1 MLGGAGRQMQQPAH
15 RDSSGITPTHTRT
28 LTRCTCKDCE
38 SVAFLTHCKRWQ
50 IVQSHVLQAQP
61 KNSSPKV
68 AEMTPRCRIA
78 VGVALLH
85 AALGYAPPT
94 TRARQATRLA
104 AKKIDF
110 VVEEESR
117 DFLDVSSVFLDSF
130 WADKAGAKELT
141 AAQRRELRSGQLDD
155 FRRRYAL
162 RRDTRRK
169 ATLFVAKDGATI
181 IGCAGVELDGAAD
194 DANLIPVLSNVA
206 TAREGRR
213 RGVATILIKE
223 AEKRVKEWGCTE
235 MDLVV
240 EESNKPARNLYSKL
254 GYSVVSKDTA
264 SDTLVPTDD
273 GRIAK
278 QTTTTL
284 TMRRDL
290 NGGGAALL
298 PVAGA
303 VVIALG
309 GFAYINLF

>member
-1 MLGGAGRQMQQPAH
+1 MALR
-15 RDSSGITPTHTRT
+15 
-28 LTRCTCKDCE
+28 
-38 SVAFLTHCKRWQ
+38 
-50 IVQSHVLQAQP
+50 
-61 KNSSPKV
+61 
-68 AEMTPRCRIA
+68 RIA
-78 VGVALLH
+78 LVIHLRI
-85 AALGYAPPT
+85 AAAYVPTT
-94 TRARQATRLA
+94 TRARRSVQLS
-104 AKKIDF
+104 AKNIDF
-110 VVEEESR
+110 VVEEEAR

-130 WADKAGAKELT
+130 WADKAGSQELT

-169 ATLFVAKDGATI
+169 ATLFVAKDGPTI

-213 RGVATILIKE
+213 RGVATTLVRE

-254 GYSVVSKDTA
+254 GYSVISKDTA

-298 PVAGA
+298 PIAGA
-303 VVIALG
+303 VVALG
-309 GFAYINLF
+309 GFAYLNLF

>member
-1 MLGGAGRQMQQPAH
+1 MLGAPAVNATSSAQPWHPAH
-15 RDSSGITPTHTRT
+15 ATHANARAQS
-28 LTRCTCKDCE
+28 LQLQPLR
-38 SVAFLTHCKRWQ
+38 SVAFLT
-50 IVQSHVLQAQP
+50 LQALAHRAISRLASPAQT
-61 KNSSPKV
+61 SSPNSLV
-68 AEMTPRCRIA
+68 TAMPLRRL
-78 VGVALLH
+78 ALVCCLRT
-85 AALGYAPPT
+85 AAAYAPPT
-94 TRARQATRLA
+94 TRARRSVQLT
-104 AKKIDF
+104 AKNIDF

-130 WADKAGAKELT
+130 WADKAGSQELT

-169 ATLFVAKDGATI
+169 ATLFVAKDGSTI
-181 IGCAGVELDGAAD
+181 IGCAGVELDGAVGE
-194 DANLIPVLSNVA
+194 NLVPVLSNVA

-213 RGVATILIKE
+213 RGVATTLVRE
-223 AEKRVKEWGCTE
+223 AEKRVREWGCTE

-254 GYSVVSKDTA
+254 GYRVVSKDAA

-290 NGGGAALL
+290 NGGGSLL

-303 VVIALG
+303 VVVALG
-309 GFAYINLF
+309 AVYVNLF

>member
-1 MLGGAGRQMQQPAH
+1 
-15 RDSSGITPTHTRT
+15 
-28 LTRCTCKDCE
+28 
-38 SVAFLTHCKRWQ
+38 
-50 IVQSHVLQAQP
+50 
-61 KNSSPKV
+61 
-68 AEMTPRCRIA
+68 MTPRCRIA
-78 VGVALLH
+78 VGVVALLQSTV
-85 AALGYAPPT
+85 AYVPT
-94 TRARQATRLA
+94 TVRPGRSARSARSARLA

-141 AAQRRELRSGQLDD
+141 QAQRRELRSGQLDD

-169 ATLFVAKDGATI
+169 ATLFVAKDGSTI

-254 GYSVVSKDTA
+254 GYTVVSKDTA

>member
-1 MLGGAGRQMQQPAH
+1 
-15 RDSSGITPTHTRT
+15 
-28 LTRCTCKDCE
+28 
-38 SVAFLTHCKRWQ
+38 
-50 IVQSHVLQAQP
+50 
-61 KNSSPKV
+61 
-68 AEMTPRCRIA
+68 MTPRCRIA

-85 AALGYAPPT
+85 AALGYVPPT
-94 TRARQATRLA
+94 TRARRSVRLA

-141 AAQRRELRSGQLDD
+141 QAQRRELRSGQLDD

-169 ATLFVAKDGATI
+169 ATLFVAKDGSTI

-254 GYSVVSKDTA
+254 GYTVVSKDTA

-290 NGGGAALL
+290 NGGGSLL

-309 GFAYINLF
+309 GFAYLNLF

>member
-1 MLGGAGRQMQQPAH
+1 MQPTTSMI
-15 RDSSGITPTHTRT
+15 SSGIPRDARERERT
-28 LTRCTCKDCE
+28 L
-38 SVAFLTHCKRWQ
+38 VAVARTPKSRISRALQALAERA
-50 IVQSHVLQAQP
+50 INVLQANQ
-61 KNSSPKV
+61 KQLSQAACV
-68 AEMTPRCRIA
+68 TAMALRRIA
-78 VGVALLH
+78 LVVGLRI
-85 AALGYAPPT
+85 AAAYAPPP
-94 TRARQATRLA
+94 RARRSIQLA

-110 VVEEESR
+110 TVEEEAR

-130 WADKAGAKELT
+130 WADKAGSQELT

-169 ATLFVAKDGATI
+169 ATLFVAKDGSTI

-194 DANLIPVLSNVA
+194 ENLVPVLSNVA

-213 RGVATILIKE
+213 RGVATTLVRE
-223 AEKRVKEWGCTE
+223 AEKRVREWGCTE

-240 EESNKPARNLYSKL
+240 EESNKPARNLYAKL
-254 GYSVVSKDTA
+254 GYRVINKEQ

-290 NGGGAALL
+290 NGGGSLL

-303 VVIALG
+303 VVVALG
-309 GFAYINLF
+309 AVYVNLF

>member
-1 MLGGAGRQMQQPAH
+1 MLGGAGLKLQHTAC
-15 RDSSGITPTHTRT
+15 SGIHDARERERSVVT
-28 LTRCTCKDCE
+28 LQERQ
-38 SVAFLTHCKRWQ
+38 SLAFLT
-50 IVQSHVLQAQP
+50 LQASAGRACILTYCKPPQ
-61 KNSSPKV
+61 NSSPNSLV
-68 AEMTPRCRIA
+68 TAMARRRLALVVGLRIA
-78 VGVALLH
+78 
-85 AALGYAPPT
+85 AAYVPPA
-94 TRARQATRLA
+94 TRARRSVQLS

-110 VVEEESR
+110 VVEEEAR

-130 WADKAGAKELT
+130 WADKAGSQELT

-169 ATLFVAKDGATI
+169 ATLFVAKDGSTI

-194 DANLIPVLSNVA
+194 ENLVPVLSNVA

-213 RGVATILIKE
+213 RGVATTLVRE
-223 AEKRVKEWGCTE
+223 AEKRVREWGCTE

-240 EESNKPARNLYSKL
+240 EESNKPARNLYAKL
-254 GYSVVSKDTA
+254 GYRVINKEQ

-290 NGGGAALL
+290 NGGGSLL

-303 VVIALG
+303 VVVALG
-309 GFAYINLF
+309 AVYVNLF

>member
-1 MLGGAGRQMQQPAH
+1 MHLQ
-15 RDSSGITPTHTRT
+15 D
-28 LTRCTCKDCE
+28 CK
-38 SVAFLTHCKRWQ
+38 SVAFLTHCKCAGRKCN
-50 IVQSHVLQAQP
+50 HVLQAQP

-78 VGVALLH
+78 VGVALLQ
-85 AALGYAPPT
+85 AAVAYAPPT
-94 TRARQATRLA
+94 TRARRSVRLS

-110 VVEEESR
+110 VVEEEAR

-130 WADKAGAKELT
+130 WADKAGSQELT

-169 ATLFVAKDGATI
+169 ATLFVAKDGSTI

-213 RGVATILIKE
+213 RGVATTLVRE

-254 GYSVVSKDTA
+254 GYSVISKDTA

-298 PVAGA
+298 PIAGA
-303 VVIALG
+303 AVVALG
-309 GFAYINLF
+309 GFAYLNLL

>member
-1 MLGGAGRQMQQPAH
+1 M
-15 RDSSGITPTHTRT
+15 
-28 LTRCTCKDCE
+28 
-38 SVAFLTHCKRWQ
+38 
-50 IVQSHVLQAQP
+50 
-61 KNSSPKV
+61 
-68 AEMTPRCRIA
+68 
-78 VGVALLH
+78 
-85 AALGYAPPT
+85 GYVPT
-94 TRARQATRLA
+94 TVRPRRSARSARLA

-141 AAQRRELRSGQLDD
+141 ATQRRELRSGQLDD

-169 ATLFVAKDGATI
+169 ATVFVAKDGPTI
-181 IGCAGVELDGAAD
+181 IGCAGVELDGAVGE
-194 DANLIPVLSNVA
+194 NLVPVLSNVA

-213 RGVATILIKE
+213 RGVATTLVRE
-223 AEKRVKEWGCTE
+223 AEKRVREWGCTE

-254 GYSVVSKDTA
+254 GYTIISKDTA

-298 PVAGA
+298 PIAGA
-303 VVIALG
+303 VVALG
-309 GFAYINLF
+309 GFAYLNLF

>member
-1 MLGGAGRQMQQPAH
+1 
-15 RDSSGITPTHTRT
+15 
-28 LTRCTCKDCE
+28 
-38 SVAFLTHCKRWQ
+38 
-50 IVQSHVLQAQP
+50 
-61 KNSSPKV
+61 
-68 AEMTPRCRIA
+68 MTPRCRIA
-78 VGVALLH
+78 VGVVLLR
-85 AALGYAPPT
+85 AALGYVPPT
-94 TRARQATRLA
+94 TRARRSVQLS

-110 VVEEESR
+110 TVEEEAR

-130 WADKAGAKELT
+130 WADKAGSQELT

-169 ATLFVAKDGATI
+169 ATLFVAKDGSTI

-194 DANLIPVLSNVA
+194 ENLVPVLSNVA

-213 RGVATILIKE
+213 RGVATTLVRE
-223 AEKRVKEWGCTE
+223 AEKRVREWGCTE

-240 EESNKPARNLYSKL
+240 EESNKPARNLYAKL
-254 GYSVVSKDTA
+254 GYRVVSKDTA

-290 NGGGAALL
+290 NGGGSLL

-303 VVIALG
+303 VVVALG
-309 GFAYINLF
+309 AVYVNLF

>member
-1 MLGGAGRQMQQPAH
+1 
-15 RDSSGITPTHTRT
+15 
-28 LTRCTCKDCE
+28 
-38 SVAFLTHCKRWQ
+38 
-50 IVQSHVLQAQP
+50 
-61 KNSSPKV
+61 
-68 AEMTPRCRIA
+68 MTPRCRIA

-141 AAQRRELRSGQLDD
+141 QAQRRELRSGQLDD

-169 ATLFVAKDGATI
+169 ATLFVAKDGSTI

-194 DANLIPVLSNVA
+194 ENLVPVLSNVA

-213 RGVATILIKE
+213 RGVATTLVRE
-223 AEKRVKEWGCTE
+223 AEKRVREWGCTE

-290 NGGGAALL
+290 NGGGSLL

-303 VVIALG
+303 VVVALG
-309 GFAYINLF
+309 AVYVNLF

>member
-1 MLGGAGRQMQQPAH
+1 
-15 RDSSGITPTHTRT
+15 
-28 LTRCTCKDCE
+28 
-38 SVAFLTHCKRWQ
+38 
-50 IVQSHVLQAQP
+50 
-61 KNSSPKV
+61 
-68 AEMTPRCRIA
+68 MTPRCRIA
-78 VGVALLH
+78 VGVALLR
-85 AALGYAPPT
+85 AALGYVPPT
-94 TRARQATRLA
+94 TRARRSVRLS
-104 AKKIDF
+104 AKNIDF
-110 VVEEESR
+110 VVEEEAR

-130 WADKAGAKELT
+130 WADKAGSQELT

-169 ATLFVAKDGATI
+169 ATLFVAKDGQTI

-213 RGVATILIKE
+213 RGVATTLVRE

-240 EESNKPARNLYSKL
+240 EESNKPARNLYAKL
-254 GYSVVSKDTA
+254 GYRVVSKDTA

-290 NGGGAALL
+290 NGGGSLL

-303 VVIALG
+303 VVVALG
-309 GFAYINLF
+309 AVYVNLF

>member
-1 MLGGAGRQMQQPAH
+1 MALR
-15 RDSSGITPTHTRT
+15 
-28 LTRCTCKDCE
+28 
-38 SVAFLTHCKRWQ
+38 
-50 IVQSHVLQAQP
+50 
-61 KNSSPKV
+61 
-68 AEMTPRCRIA
+68 RIA
-78 VGVALLH
+78 LVLGLRI
-85 AALGYAPPT
+85 AAAYAPPP
-94 TRARQATRLA
+94 RARRSIQLS
-104 AKKIDF
+104 AKNIDF

-130 WADKAGAKELT
+130 WADKAGSQELT

-169 ATLFVAKDGATI
+169 ATLFVAKDGSTI

-194 DANLIPVLSNVA
+194 ENLVPVLSNVA

-213 RGVATILIKE
+213 RGVATTLVRE
-223 AEKRVKEWGCTE
+223 AEKRVREWGCTE

-240 EESNKPARNLYSKL
+240 EESNKPARNLYAKL
-254 GYSVVSKDTA
+254 GYRVVSKDTA

-290 NGGGAALL
+290 NGGGSLL

-303 VVIALG
+303 VVVALG
-309 GFAYINLF
+309 AVYVNLF

>member
-1 MLGGAGRQMQQPAH
+1 MLEAPAVKCNNQH
-15 RDSSGITPTHTRT
+15 IETAAASHATHANAK
-28 LTRCTCKDCE
+28 LTRCSARTAKVSHFSHAASTGRLCNHTYCSQPKTALLTACVTAMALRRIALISL
-38 SVAFLTHCKRWQ
+38 SVA
-50 IVQSHVLQAQP
+50 
-61 KNSSPKV
+61 
-68 AEMTPRCRIA
+68 
-78 VGVALLH
+78 
-85 AALGYAPPT
+85 AAYVPPT
-94 TRARQATRLA
+94 TRARQPLRLA

-141 AAQRRELRSGQLDD
+141 QAQRRELRSGQLDD

-194 DANLIPVLSNVA
+194 DSNLVPVLSNVA

-254 GYSVVSKDTA
+254 GYTVVSKDTA

-290 NGGGAALL
+290 NGGGSLL

-309 GFAYINLF
+309 GFAYLNLF

>member
-1 MLGGAGRQMQQPAH
+1 MALR
-15 RDSSGITPTHTRT
+15 
-28 LTRCTCKDCE
+28 
-38 SVAFLTHCKRWQ
+38 
-50 IVQSHVLQAQP
+50 
-61 KNSSPKV
+61 
-68 AEMTPRCRIA
+68 RIA
-78 VGVALLH
+78 LVACLRI
-85 AALGYAPPT
+85 AAAYAPPP
-94 TRARQATRLA
+94 RARQATRLA
-104 AKKIDF
+104 AKKSDF

-141 AAQRRELRSGQLDD
+141 QAQRRELRSGQLDD

-169 ATLFVAKDGATI
+169 ATLFVAKDGSTI

-254 GYSVVSKDTA
+254 GYTVVSKDTA

-290 NGGGAALL
+290 NGGGSLL

>member
-1 MLGGAGRQMQQPAH
+1 MPLR
-15 RDSSGITPTHTRT
+15 
-28 LTRCTCKDCE
+28 
-38 SVAFLTHCKRWQ
+38 
-50 IVQSHVLQAQP
+50 
-61 KNSSPKV
+61 
-68 AEMTPRCRIA
+68 RIA
-78 VGVALLH
+78 LVLGLRI
-85 AALGYAPPT
+85 AAAYAPPT
-94 TRARQATRLA
+94 TRARRSVQLT

-110 VVEEESR
+110 VVEEEAR

-130 WADKAGAKELT
+130 WADKAGSQELT
-141 AAQRRELRSGQLDD
+141 SAQRRELRSGQLDD

-169 ATLFVAKDGATI
+169 ATLFVAKDGSTI

-194 DANLIPVLSNVA
+194 ENLVPVLSNVA

-213 RGVATILIKE
+213 RGVATTLVRE
-223 AEKRVKEWGCTE
+223 AEKRVREWGCTE

-254 GYSVVSKDTA
+254 GYTVISKDTA

-290 NGGGAALL
+290 NGGGSLL

-303 VVIALG
+303 VAVALG
-309 GFAYINLF
+309 AVYVNIF